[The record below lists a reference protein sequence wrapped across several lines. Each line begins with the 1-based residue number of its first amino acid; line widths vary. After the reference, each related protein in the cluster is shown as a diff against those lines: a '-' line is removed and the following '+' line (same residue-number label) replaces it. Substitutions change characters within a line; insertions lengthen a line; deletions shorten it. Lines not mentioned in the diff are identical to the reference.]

1 MVTFYSIDHDAIALV
16 HYCPTDKRP
25 RMSAVPRPD
34 HLGTLVFEFP
44 DAGNLAILAEVHEH
58 KSLIDFKDSD
68 HVDEHWAWRRDG
80 SDTEMTFRLA
90 RAKKLLASAHTA
102 E

>member
-1 MVTFYSIDHDAIALV
+1 MVRYFDTFFQLIA
-16 HYCPTDKRP
+16 
-25 RMSAVPRPD
+25 S
-34 HLGTLVFEFP
+34 GT
-44 DAGNLAILAEVHEH
+44 VHEH